1 MMEQLLAHL
10 WGDYILQTHRMAT
23 EKERSWFW
31 ATIHGVLYGVP
42 FIVLCRPTGPAVAAL
57 SVIVGTHII
66 IDRFRLGKRFKK
78 FPVPTPDAVI
88 IWLRIIIDNTIHLTI
103 NYLALRF
110 L

>member
-10 WGDYILQTHRMAT
+10 WGDYILQTHQMAT
-23 EKERSWFW
+23 EKEHSWFW
-31 ATIHGVLYGVP
+31 AILHGVVYVVP
-42 FIVLCRPTGPAVAAL
+42 FAVFIPTCSGLAAAVIA
-57 SVIVGTHII
+57 GTHIV

-78 FPVPTPDAVI
+78 FPVPTPDAVM